1 MMSACENPHMHW
13 ERNGRWH
20 QAWIQIRKMCMKEQ
34 KKTQTRTS
42 HCSTGKF
49 GVPFLSCSDR
59 WDLRL
64 QIANTTFCYTSSVS
78 LGTQAAS
85 DHYFAARLELIC
97 STGAPQCIG
106 WAAACLP
113 QLSEAAALCSAA
125 ALGPSY
131 WPQWSFPGHSGE
143 PDKTR
148 AAGAVQ
154 GKKSKTSKPCKWS
167 WKTETLQNI

>member
-1 MMSACENPHMHW
+1 MTSDLNSDQKNVH
-13 ERNGRWH
+13 ER
-20 QAWIQIRKMCMKEQ
+20 A
-34 KKTQTRTS
+34 KKPQTRTS
-42 HCSTGKF
+42 HCSIGKF

-131 WPQWSFPGHSGE
+131 
-143 PDKTR
+143 
-148 AAGAVQ
+148 
-154 GKKSKTSKPCKWS
+154 
-167 WKTETLQNI
+167 